1 MQLAPCIRYVT
12 EILQFVIWQNT
23 LRWPTSNSSAD
34 AQSQENLVRQYMDSF
49 QAQARDTLYILL
61 TQYNTFN
68 NFSNEA
74 WQRENNVQGYASIEG
89 LHDNVHSAVGGQNWG
104 HMSVIDVSAF
114 DPMFWLHH
122 WWVVAS

>member
-1 MQLAPCIRYVT
+1 
-12 EILQFVIWQNT
+12 
-23 LRWPTSNSSAD
+23 
-34 AQSQENLVRQYMDSF
+34 MDSF

-114 DPMFWLHH
+114 DPMFWIHH
-122 WWVVAS
+122 WWATVLQFTLPAIDAIQ